1 MRQKKSFCNA
11 ALLRS
16 DLRRTWPVLFAY
28 VFIWLLIL
36 PIPILRLNGTE
47 APELRG
53 QVELCL
59 CDGMSAAEYMG
70 LAFGVVWAMTLLFYL
85 MNGRSVGLLHSLPA
99 TRSCQLRTHLLAG
112 IGSTFAANV
121 LIFVMALLAQARVG
135 AVAWEHSLQWLLV
148 STVVFLF
155 FFALGTFCSMLT
167 GWLLAVP
174 VLYGAVQCAAF
185 LINGLVQTL
194 ESIFYLGFDGSVTPE
209 LVKWLTPAK
218 KLYWALD
225 CDSTYETYMQGKYE
239 IRYLVSATLVKGAIG
254 TVLIYG
260 AVAVVLL
267 VVSDWLLGLRRSEV
281 AGDALAFRP
290 MGPVVRWTVGILGG
304 MGLGI
309 LLLSIVDGTVDSTPL
324 SVVSLIICQIIM
336 GVICF
341 LATQMLIRKSLR
353 VFRESWK
360 EVAALCVALIAITIA
375 VKMDLGGFQKRVPE
389 ANTVQTVRVAV
400 HIYGQE
406 GSCGVIT
413 GDADVI
419 EATTAAHSA
428 VVKQLSPNAGKNTGY
443 FRVEYTLKNGGSLSR
458 VYYLTGQENQELE
471 KLVNLPQ
478 MRRSLV
484 MNDFDG
490 VPEDIMGG
498 YIYPRAEGQEQDM
511 DTDQARRLYE
521 AVLKDM
527 DNMSLSIQGDY
538 NSCMLYISLFTRDA
552 TDNGE
557 SIDINLNTQC
567 TNALNLLTEFGFIES
582 PAAAFEKGTTR
593 DSQQVAGI
601 GLPEAETRTIPG

>member
-28 VFIWLLIL
+28 VFVWLLIL

-59 CDGMSAAEYMG
+59 CGGMSAAEYMG
-70 LAFGVVWAMTLLFYL
+70 LVFGVVWAMTLLFYL

-99 TRSCQLRTHLLAG
+99 TRNCQLRTHLLAG

-185 LINGLVQTL
+185 LINALVQTL
-194 ESIFYLGFDGSVTPE
+194 DSIFYLGFDSSATPE
-209 LVKWLTPAK
+209 LVKWLTPAM
-218 KLYWALD
+218 KLYRALD
-225 CDSTYETYMQGKYE
+225 YDSIYETYMQGKYE
-239 IRYLVSATLVKGAIG
+239 IRYLVSATLIKGAIG

-290 MGPVVRWTVGILGG
+290 MGPVVRWAVGILGG

-309 LLLSIVDGTVDSTPL
+309 LLLLIVDGAVDSTPL
-324 SVVSLIICQIIM
+324 SVVYLIICQIIM

-341 LATQMLIRKSLR
+341 LAAQMLIRKSLR

-360 EVAALCVALIAITIA
+360 ELAALCVVLIAITIA
-375 VKMDLGGFQKRVPE
+375 VKMDIGGFQKRVP
-389 ANTVQTVRVAV
+389 AADTVQTVQVV
-400 HIYGQE
+400 VNIYGQE
-406 GSCGVIT
+406 GSYGMIT

-419 EATTAAHSA
+419 EATTATHSA
-428 VVKQLSPNAGKNTGY
+428 MVKQLSPNAGENTGY
-443 FRVEYTLKNGGSLSR
+443 FRVEYKLKNGGSLSR

-471 KLVNLPQ
+471 KLINLPQ

-484 MNDFDG
+484 MNNFDG

-511 DTDQARRLYE
+511 DADQARRLYE

-538 NSCMLYISLFTRDA
+538 NSCLLDISLFTRGA
-552 TDNGE
+552 ADNGE
-557 SIDINLNTQC
+557 LDINLNTQC

-582 PAAAFEKGTTR
+582 PAAAFE
-593 DSQQVAGI
+593 
-601 GLPEAETRTIPG
+601 